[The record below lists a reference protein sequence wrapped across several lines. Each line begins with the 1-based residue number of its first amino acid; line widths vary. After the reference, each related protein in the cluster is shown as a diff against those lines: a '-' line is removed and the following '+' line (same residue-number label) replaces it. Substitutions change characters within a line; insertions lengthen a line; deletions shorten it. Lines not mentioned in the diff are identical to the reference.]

1 MALLICWALHWFGCT
16 DLLST
21 RMKINPNPKF
31 MGEITTYIDVETP
44 CSLGKHSMIVQ
55 IQNI

>member
-44 CSLGKHSMIVQ
+44 CSLGKHSMIV
-55 IQNI
+55 